1 MAAASTTIRN
11 LSITDMEK
19 RDYYEVLGV
28 AKTATADEIKK
39 AYRKKAIQYHPDKNP
54 GDKEAEEKF
63 KEAAEAYEVL
73 SDPQKRQRYDQ
84 FGHAGMSGVGG
95 FSGGGMSMEDI
106 FSQFGDIFGG
116 SGLGDFFS
124 GFTGGRSSQPRVR
137 RGTDLRVKVKL
148 TLEEILTGVEKK
160 IKVKKLVP
168 CSHCKGTGSQDGNVE
183 TCPTC
188 HGTGRITKSQRTIL
202 GMMQTQEACPECHG
216 EGKIIKNK
224 CPHCNGEGVERA
236 DDIISINIPA
246 GVMDGMQLTIS
257 GKGNAA
263 PHNGVNG
270 DLYVLIEEA
279 PHPDFIRDGSN
290 LIYNMLLSVPT
301 ATLGAQVE
309 VPTLTGKVKVKI
321 DPGTQPGKVLRLRGK
336 GLPEIDQYGRSY
348 GTGDLLINIGV
359 YIPEHLSKE
368 EKQMMEKLADSDNV
382 RPGAADTKNFFKNLF
397 K

>member
-84 FGHAGMSGVGG
+84 FGHAGMSGAGG

-116 SGLGDFFS
+116 SGFGSFFG
-124 GFTGGRSSQPRVR
+124 GFAGNRGSQQRVL

-168 CSHCKGTGSQDGNVE
+168 CSVCKGTGSQDGNVE